1 MLGPLLTQA
10 QLWQER
16 DVKTIDR
23 LFVYLSDLDGY
34 WLERLSLSLRP
45 ETKNN
50 DDAIIVATHDG
61 DIYHEELDTTE

>member
-1 MLGPLLTQA
+1 MTQA
-10 QLWQER
+10 QQCRGR
-16 DVKTIDR
+16 DVKVIDR
-23 LFVYLSDLDGY
+23 LFVYLIDLDGY